1 MEFIAASN
9 NEGKLK
15 ELARILKAMGH
26 TVKSQKEIGITIE
39 PIENGATFEENALIK
54 ARTICGECHLPTI
67 ADDSGLVVDALQ
79 GEPGIYSARYC
90 GHHGDDEA
98 NNDKLLYNMQNV
110 PCDKRTARFV
120 SVIAVV
126 LPNGEY
132 ITATGV
138 CEGSVGYERRGTNGF
153 GYDPIF
159 NIAEYD
165 NRSYSQLTN
174 SEKDKISHR
183 GKALANLAK
192 MLPQFIK

>member
-15 ELARILKAMGH
+15 ELARILTAMGH

-54 ARTICGECHLPTI
+54 ARTICAECHLPTI